1 MADDGRACDQSQVRL
16 YVGGVTQPTP
26 EPTLTDVL
34 AAIKALATDV
44 AVVKAAQG
52 EMRFAVAQNA
62 ADMSVLRDAHAKT
75 NACVESVRRDIAQ
88 LRTDGERHTDQI
100 RADVAGVKTDTAFVE
115 GYVTD
120 MHEAV
125 RRHIADPNAH
135 PDAA

>member
-1 MADDGRACDQSQVRL
+1 VADDGRGCNQ
-16 YVGGVTQPTP
+16 VGGRGYGVVVTESTP
-26 EPTLTDVL
+26 EPTLADVM

-44 AVVKAAQG
+44 AVVKATQG
-52 EMRFAVAQNA
+52 EMRFSVAQSA

-75 NACVESVRRDIAQ
+75 NANVESVRRDIAQ
-88 LRTDGERHTDQI
+88 LRADGERHTEQI

-115 GYVTD
+115 GYVND

-125 RRHIADPNAH
+125 RRHIADPHAH